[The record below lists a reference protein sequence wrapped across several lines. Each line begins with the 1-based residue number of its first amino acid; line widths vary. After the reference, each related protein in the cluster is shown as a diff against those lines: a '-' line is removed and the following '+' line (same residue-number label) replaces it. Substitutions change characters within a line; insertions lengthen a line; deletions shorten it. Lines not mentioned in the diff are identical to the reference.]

1 VQSLKCVVGE
11 LVAAVSQRV
20 DSDSIRDL
28 GVRPKVPDLFV
39 MKWHS
44 APVAAKNSICW
55 LKPTSEQACVFEEG
69 CL

>member
-1 VQSLKCVVGE
+1 MVVGGGLVQSLKCVVGE

-20 DSDSIRDL
+20 DSDSMRDL

-44 APVAAKNSICW
+44 APA
-55 LKPTSEQACVFEEG
+55 G
-69 CL
+69 CKKLDLLAEAFF